1 MLSVSNRY
9 IINMAT
15 TLSVVLLL
23 LFLSFSL
30 SGLLGNWPDSFTRP
44 GKGIVYLFIYF
55 GLLWCFLLFYS
66 FRLLRWTITKQI
78 IIGMI
83 VGQFIS
89 MISVMITA
97 QIFFSNPIERLINGI
112 EQLGFELILSAVI
125 IINFWRAILLGGWLF
140 GLVSIPLLKMFKTQI
155 ERLLNPNASIK

>member
-1 MLSVSNRY
+1 
-9 IINMAT
+9 
-15 TLSVVLLL
+15 
-23 LFLSFSL
+23 
-30 SGLLGNWPDSFTRP
+30 
-44 GKGIVYLFIYF
+44 
-55 GLLWCFLLFYS
+55 
-66 FRLLRWTITKQI
+66 
-78 IIGMI
+78 
-83 VGQFIS
+83 